1 MDTLVQSQDTEVW
14 VRAAIAQMLPE
25 LRASARLLANSRA
38 EADDMVQEALLR
50 ILNGIDRFTPEP
62 GQPPEASLRGWAL
75 AVLRNAFREG
85 WRRARRERD
94 HAAHLAADSEEGR
107 EGGQEAKADLRDL
120 ARHIARLPP
129 ALREAVV
136 LVGARGLSHEEAAA
150 ICNVPV
156 GTMKARLS
164 RARRSLAVALDA
176 VNG

>member
-1 MDTLVQSQDTEVW
+1 MDTRVDQQDTEAW
-14 VRAAIAQMLPE
+14 ARAALAQMLPE

-38 EADDMVQEALLR
+38 EADDMVQEALVR
-50 ILNGIDRFTPEP
+50 MLNGLDRFVPLP
-62 GQPPEASLRGWAL
+62 DLPREASLRGWAL

-85 WRRARRERD
+85 WRRARRERN
-94 HAAHLAADSEEGR
+94 HAGEMADAEEGR
-107 EGGQEAKADLRDL
+107 TGGQEAKQDLHDL

-164 RARRSLAVALDA
+164 RARRSLAMALDP
-176 VNG
+176 VTR